1 MALCT
6 GPNNLNQRKSLR
18 LDITE
23 MLVITRPLPEILGKI
38 QQVNKNTR
46 NHSKLRSREAKEDM
60 TTQQRTQ
67 RQSAKHERLNSVK
80 NALSQGTL
88 ENKSETES
96 PESHKNSLGRSCT
109 QKKLAD
115 RQCTRHHELPA
126 KPHQ

>member
-6 GPNNLNQRKSLR
+6 GLNNLNQRKSPG

-23 MLVITRPLPEILGKI
+23 MVVIRRPLQEILGKI
-38 QQVNKNTR
+38 QQVNKHTR
-46 NHSKLRSREAKEDM
+46 NHRKFRSREAKEDM
-60 TTQQRTQ
+60 MTQQRTQ
-67 RQSAKHERLNSVK
+67 RQSAKHERLNPAK

-88 ENKSETES
+88 EKKSETES
-96 PESHKNSLGRSCT
+96 PESHKNSLGHSCT

-126 KPHQ
+126 KPHR